1 MRIWR
6 PRSLRGRVLGATL
19 VLAAAGLLVA
29 NAATYGFLR
38 SFLVGRVDQ
47 QLRVAVFPVSRLLEQ
62 GVGGGP
68 GFDPGPG
75 PGSGV
80 FPSLQTYGA
89 LIDASG
95 RVVVE
100 ASFGYEAASGPV
112 PELPAGLLRSSPG
125 AGEPRYLTVPASQG
139 SDDFRVLAW
148 PLANE
153 NGTLVV
159 AIPLTETNR
168 TLGRLLAVEALVT
181 VGVLVL
187 LGAAALWLVRVGLRP
202 LERMGETAG
211 AIAAGDL
218 SRRVEPADESTEV
231 GRLGIALNRMLG
243 RIEEAFGRQRASEE
257 RLRRFVADASHEL
270 RTPVTSIRGYAELFR
285 RGAADRPEDLAKTMA
300 RIESE
305 ATRMGVLV
313 EDLLMLARM
322 DQGAP
327 LARERVD
334 LADVVT
340 ESVEAARAADPSRT
354 IHLQAAGPVWV
365 VGDGLRLR
373 QVLDNVLTNFR
384 IHTPSGTA
392 ARVALRADGQAVAE
406 VADEGPGVPADLG
419 DRVFERFIRGDPSR
433 SRERGGAGLGL
444 SIASEIARA
453 HGGTLELV
461 PSERGATFRLTL
473 PLADEPSGSVDGSP
487 G

>member
-19 VLAAAGLLVA
+19 VLAAAGLLAA

-62 GVGGGP
+62 GVDGGP
-68 GFDPGPG
+68 GFGPGPG
-75 PGSGV
+75 PGV
-80 FPSLQTYGA
+80 FPSLRTYGA

-95 RVVVE
+95 RVMVE

-112 PELPAGLLRSSPG
+112 PELPPSLLGSSSGPR
-125 AGEPRYLTVPASQG
+125 EPRYLTVPASQG
-139 SDDFRVLAW
+139 SDGFRVLAW
-148 PLANE
+148 PLANG

-168 TLGRLLAVEALVT
+168 TLGRLLAVEGLVT
-181 VGVLVL
+181 VVVLVL

-218 SRRVEPADESTEV
+218 SRRVEPAEESTEV
-231 GRLGIALNRMLG
+231 GRLGIALNRMLS

-305 ATRMGVLV
+305 AARMGVLV
-313 EDLLMLARM
+313 EDLLTLARM

-327 LARERVD
+327 LARERLD

-340 ESVEAARAADPSRT
+340 EAVETARAADPSRR
-354 IHLQAAGPVWV
+354 IDLQAAGPVWV
-365 VGDGLRLR
+365 AADGLGLR
-373 QVLDNVLTNFR
+373 QVLDNLLTNVR
-384 IHTPSGTA
+384 IHTPPRTA

-433 SRERGGAGLGL
+433 SRERGGVGLGL

-453 HGGTLELV
+453 HGGSLELV